1 MRSSA
6 FCLINLNMNVR
17 RRARNWLAVMQA
29 KNKTKLL
36 FACIFGKPID
46 FVIAWAVEANRYAL
60 ELFKLQQHEK
70 RIVDIFKRTIQLKW
84 NYNAV

>member
-1 MRSSA
+1 
-6 FCLINLNMNVR
+6 
-17 RRARNWLAVMQA
+17 MQA

-36 FACIFGKPID
+36 FACVFGKPID
-46 FVIAWAVEANRYAL
+46 YVIAWAAEVNRYAL

-70 RIVDIFKRTIQLKW
+70 RIVDIFQRTIQLQG